1 MWTARADWTG
11 CVCHKF
17 TTSLLL
23 VTFSERSAHL
33 PSIVHLK
40 MTYLVDIENKD
51 DGTKTVLNVP
61 TVGIYWFGGRNLTV
75 YPASAQDV
83 GATCIFDNS
92 HRCLG
97 HVYDPNS
104 GENCGHFTLA
114 RLLTK

>member
-1 MWTARADWTG
+1 
-11 CVCHKF
+11 
-17 TTSLLL
+17 
-23 VTFSERSAHL
+23 
-33 PSIVHLK
+33 

-114 RLLTK
+114 RLLTKWGTEYC